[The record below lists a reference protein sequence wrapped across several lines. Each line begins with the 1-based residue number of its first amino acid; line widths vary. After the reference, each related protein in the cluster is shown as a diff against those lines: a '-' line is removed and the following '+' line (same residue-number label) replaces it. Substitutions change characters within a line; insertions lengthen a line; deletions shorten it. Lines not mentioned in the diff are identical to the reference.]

1 MVDIPVQRTTM
12 LLLKIDRSGPKP
24 LYAQIIENIRALA
37 DQGTLLPGAAL
48 PASRSLAKELGLD
61 RTTVC
66 RAYEEL
72 QAQGYVDS
80 RPGSYTRIRKRAKEA
95 ACDPG
100 RKSVLDWRAACSAET
115 NALLESHD
123 FFVPERVSAPA
134 ATAAKADLVDF
145 ESLTPDMRLF
155 PLDGLG
161 RSIRAVLGR
170 PGAES
175 LDYASHQGHA
185 PLREYISQR
194 MRLHGVSVS
203 ADEILVTNGAQQGLD
218 LISRVLR
225 PEGGG
230 AVALESPTYSTV
242 IPLFRFNGLRL
253 RPVPMT
259 PWGMDLEALD
269 RTLAR
274 GRIGFVYTVPNFHNP
289 TGVTTSHG
297 HREKLLQVCLK
308 HKVPLVE
315 DGFEEDMKYFGK
327 VALPIKSLDESGVVI
342 YIGTFSKTLF
352 PGMRLGWLAADRDCI
367 RRLTAVKRF
376 GDLGSSHFVQCVMDH
391 FCRQGAYDLHLRR
404 LHRTY
409 RRRLTAALGS
419 MDRHFPKIVSWTKPV
434 GGYTLWVRM
443 PAAMTK
449 RGLAEHMARFGVRV
463 AFGGLFFP
471 EARAAESEYFRLSI
485 GKLDEDEIREGMAR
499 LGKALKA
506 L

>member
-1 MVDIPVQRTTM
+1 M
-12 LLLKIDRSGPKP
+12 LLLKIDRSDPKP
-24 LYAQIIENIRALA
+24 IYAQVIENIRGLA
-37 DQGTLLPGAAL
+37 DSGSLPTGTAL
-48 PASRSLAKELGLD
+48 PSSRNLAKQLGLD

-80 RPGSYTRIRKRAKEA
+80 RPGSYTRIRKRGKEA
-95 ACDPG
+95 VRDPG
-100 RKSVLDWRAACSAET
+100 RRSALDWRAACSAEA
-115 NALLESHD
+115 NAILESHAL
-123 FFVPERVSAPA
+123 FAPEKLTETPA
-134 ATAAKADLVDF
+134 GTGVVDF
-145 ESLTPDMRLF
+145 ESLTPDARLF
-155 PLDGLG
+155 PLAGLG

-175 LDYASHQGHA
+175 LDYANHQGYG

-218 LISRVLR
+218 LTSRVLR
-225 PEGGG
+225 PEGG

-253 RPVPMT
+253 RPVPLT
-259 PWGMDLEALD
+259 PRGMDLESLE
-269 RTLAR
+269 RTLSR

-289 TGVTTSHG
+289 TGVTTSHS

-327 VALPIKSLDESGVVI
+327 VALPIKSMDENGIVI

-352 PGMRLGWLAADRDCI
+352 PGMRLGWLAADRDII

-376 GDLGSSHFVQCVMDH
+376 ADLGSSHFIQCVMNH
-391 FCRQGAYDLHLRR
+391 FCRAGAYDLHLRR

-409 RRRLTAALGS
+409 RKRLTAALGA
-419 MDRHFPKIVSWTKPV
+419 MDEHFPKSVTWTKPM

-449 RGLAEHMARFGVRV
+449 RRLAEHLAKFGVRV

-471 EARAAESEYFRLSI
+471 EAGASESEYFRLSI
-485 GKLDEDEIREGMAR
+485 GKLNEDEIRGGMSR